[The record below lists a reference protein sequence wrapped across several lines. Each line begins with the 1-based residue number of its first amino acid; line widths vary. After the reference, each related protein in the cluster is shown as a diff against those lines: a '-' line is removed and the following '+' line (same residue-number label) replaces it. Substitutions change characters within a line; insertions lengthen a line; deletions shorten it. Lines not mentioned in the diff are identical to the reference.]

1 MVTVTEISAKN
12 QKTIA
17 KSAHFEFRE
26 DLFVPK
32 IKKIFSC
39 RVTVPEIPLKNC
51 LFFYIEEEFN
61 FG

>member
-1 MVTVTEISAKN
+1 VAATEISAKK

-17 KSAHFEFRE
+17 KSAHFEFGE
-26 DLFVPK
+26 DPFVPK
-32 IKKIFSC
+32 IEEKIFS
-39 RVTVPEIPLKNC
+39 RRATVPEIPLKNC